1 MNLPSIKHQ
10 TRIAGELLA
19 KTTSSCCYT
28 VQVECNPPLQQI
40 IDNRHP
46 YLDWKHMYSA
56 HTKLLFYPR
65 FAPEVFKHSF
75 SFKDSVLLFGY
86 SSVALTSKYSRL
98 FLGWRLAYYW
108 YRRFPYKKYLNM
120 FVKMAG

>member
-1 MNLPSIKHQ
+1 MGFV
-10 TRIAGELLA
+10 TF
-19 KTTSSCCYT
+19 TSFDA
-28 VQVECNPPLQQI
+28 LRKI

-46 YLDWKHMYSA
+46 YLDWKHTYSA

-75 SFKDSVLLFGY
+75 SFEDSVLLSGY
-86 SSVALTSKYSRL
+86 SSVALTSKFSRL